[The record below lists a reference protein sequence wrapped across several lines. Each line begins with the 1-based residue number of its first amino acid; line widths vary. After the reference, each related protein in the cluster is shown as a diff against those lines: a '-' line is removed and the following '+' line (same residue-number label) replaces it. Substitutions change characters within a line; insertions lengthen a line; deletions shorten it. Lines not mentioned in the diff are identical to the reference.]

1 MSEKLK
7 PGSVVYVPWG
17 LEGRVRGHVLE
28 VWGDPP
34 DHVRVELELKG
45 EDDSEEP
52 VVLLLSPSVVEA
64 A

>member
-7 PGSVVYVPWG
+7 PGAVVYVPWG
-17 LEGRVRGHVLE
+17 LQGRVRGHVVE

-34 DHVRVELELKG
+34 VHVRVELELEG
-45 EDDSEEP
+45 EGDTEGP
-52 VVLLLSPSVVEA
+52 LVLLLAPSVVEA